1 MGRAVSDTPSRS
13 DAATGAAGKA
23 AAFEAQRPR
32 LVGIAYR
39 MLGSLSEAE
48 DMVQETYLRW
58 HRAELAEPAAAPAW
72 LTTTLTRLCIDHLRS
87 ARVRRESYVGPWLP
101 EPLLVDDSEQAVA
114 RLETAEA
121 LSMALLM
128 VLETLNPRERAAFL
142 LHDVFDYG
150 HDEIAGVL
158 ETSATNSRQIVKR
171 ARDRVHAGRPRFEVS
186 DAERVRLRDQFMAAC
201 EQADLNGLLALFT
214 DDIAITSDGGGKAK
228 AALNVVRGADK
239 VARFLLGLMKKAPPG
254 TTWTRARINTEPGM
268 LVHIDGV
275 LFASFAFDMADGRIQ
290 GIAAVLNPDKL
301 PSEAGVGEAAT
312 P

>member
-1 MGRAVSDTPSRS
+1 MPSTS
-13 DAATGAAGKA
+13 DAAADAGGKA
-23 AAFEAQRPR
+23 ARFEAQRPR

-58 HRAELAEPAAAPAW
+58 HRTELAEPAAARAW

-87 ARVRRESYVGPWLP
+87 ARARRESYVGPWLP
-101 EPLLVDDSEQAVA
+101 EPLLIDDGAQAAA

-128 VLETLNPRERAAFL
+128 VLETLSPRERAAFL
-142 LHDVFDYG
+142 LHDVFDYR

-158 ETSATNSRQIVKR
+158 RTSTSNSRQIVKR
-171 ARDRVHAGRPRFEVS
+171 ARDRVHAGRPRFAVS
-186 DAERVRLRDQFMAAC
+186 DAERVRLRDRFMAAC
-201 EQADLNGLLALFT
+201 DSADLDGLLALFAA
-214 DDIAITSDGGGKAK
+214 DIAIASDGGGKAQ
-228 AALNVVRGADK
+228 AARNVVRGADK
-239 VARFLLGLMKKAPPG
+239 VARFLLGLMRKAPPG
-254 TTWTRARINTEPGM
+254 TTWTPARINTEPGL
-268 LVHIDGV
+268 LVHIDGM
-275 LFASFAFDMADGRIQ
+275 LFASFAFDVADGRIH

-301 PSEAGVGEAAT
+301 PSGAGVGETAR